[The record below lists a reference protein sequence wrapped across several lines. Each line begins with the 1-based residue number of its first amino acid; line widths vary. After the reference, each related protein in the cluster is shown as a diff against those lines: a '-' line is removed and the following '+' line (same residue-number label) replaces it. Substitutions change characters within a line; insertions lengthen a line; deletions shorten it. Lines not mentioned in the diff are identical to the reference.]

1 MAGAR
6 GSIMQVSE
14 GCSLSFRRRGRPGVL
29 VLHSWWGLT
38 ESFRTIGE
46 RLARAGFTVAVPD
59 MFAGRTATTEAQARA
74 LRADRRGEPTYR
86 LLLREAANLTEATG
100 GRSIGIVGYSMG
112 AHWAC
117 WLAAREEVRAAAVVL
132 YYGLRV
138 AAPLPKAPPV
148 LAHFAEHD
156 PYVSPAARKRFEATL
171 GSAGARLETRDYPG
185 TRHWFAEPGRPEH
198 DAAAS
203 RVAWRATL
211 RFLRENL

>member
-1 MAGAR
+1 MR
-6 GSIMQVSE
+6 LSE
-14 GCSLSFRRRGRPGVL
+14 DRSLRFHRRGGPGVL

-59 MFAGRTATTEAQARA
+59 MFGGRTATTEAQARA
-74 LRADRRGEPTYR
+74 LRADRRSEPTYR
-86 LLLREAANLTEATG
+86 LLLREVGNLTEATG

-138 AAPLPKAPPV
+138 AAPPPQAPPV

-171 GSAGARLETRDYPG
+171 GKAGVPLEARDYAG
-185 TRHWFAEPGRPEH
+185 TRHGFAEPGRPEH